1 MALSFSFKR
10 GKVQSLTSGVQQS
23 RAQEGFPNVFN
34 SAKDDK
40 VLARAQNKITV
51 SVPQFIF
58 QDKTPEKPT
67 LQKWQILVKFLAT
80 VIIKW

>member
-23 RAQEGFPNVFN
+23 RAQEDFPNAFN

-40 VLARAQNKITV
+40 VLARTLNKITV

-58 QDKTPEKPT
+58 QKTRLLKNQLSRSGRYWLSFY
-67 LQKWQILVKFLAT
+67 LQ
-80 VIIKW
+80 